1 MYPSRHRLRRNKER
15 EPGDDDKD
23 GGGDVRLHHVVR
35 QLPGQVKLKRGW
47 LLARISNS
55 ESDYYVIESES
66 DFEQDNM
73 QWKEC
78 IQCGKLAAEKMSLED
93 CDQHAEYR

>member
-35 QLPGQVKLKRGW
+35 QLPGQVKLKMSW
-47 LLARISNS
+47 FLAKIFITVKLISLKVK
-55 ESDYYVIESES
+55 VILTKTTCNGG
-66 DFEQDNM
+66 DVCNVV
-73 QWKEC
+73 C
-78 IQCGKLAAEKMSLED
+78 
-93 CDQHAEYR
+93 